1 MARGDERTEERRAEK
16 NPAMGGDSSS
26 PSVTVVDIVFS
37 SSFLPFARTR
47 NRRWLGTFVNWF
59 DRI

>member
-1 MARGDERTEERRAEK
+1 MARGDERTQERRAEK

-37 SSFLPFARTR
+37 SSFLSFVRTKSLLAGNVR
-47 NRRWLGTFVNWF
+47 
-59 DRI
+59 